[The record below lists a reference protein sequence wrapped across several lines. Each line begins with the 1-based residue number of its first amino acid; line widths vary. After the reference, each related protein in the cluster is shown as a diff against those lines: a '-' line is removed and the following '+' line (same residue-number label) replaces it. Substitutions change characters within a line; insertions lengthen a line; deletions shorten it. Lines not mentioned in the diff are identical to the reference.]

1 MLIYNIKAMFFSIQG
16 FSTFLMKNIIED
28 YYSSSARSLKFH
40 HQDIVKTKNSI
51 IDPISTSQ

>member
-1 MLIYNIKAMFFSIQG
+1 MFFSIQG